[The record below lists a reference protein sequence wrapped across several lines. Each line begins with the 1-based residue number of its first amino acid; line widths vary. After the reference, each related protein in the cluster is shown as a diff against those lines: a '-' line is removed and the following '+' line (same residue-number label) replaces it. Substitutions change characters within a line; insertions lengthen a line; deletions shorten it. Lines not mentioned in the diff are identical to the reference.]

1 MQLPHDFHFSQYN
14 LQDYVDC
21 PRRFELRHLR
31 KLEWPAVQSA
41 PVLEQELRMERGTQF
56 HRLVQQWAVGIPAE
70 KLAQRIGDPVLRA
83 WWQTFL
89 TEQPLAP
96 FPGKPRAEV
105 VLTAPFM
112 EYRLL
117 AKLDILI
124 AEPGKTLTIFDWKT
138 SDRRPRSAVLRAKVQ
153 TRLYPLIVVLAGAHL
168 NQNTDWQPE
177 QVSMHYWF
185 VQHPGEP
192 EEIPYSQV
200 RCDSDRNYLEGL
212 IEEILWNV
220 EDDSFPMTGD
230 TQKCRFCPYRSF
242 CERGIEA
249 GSLQELDE
257 VEDALTIDE
266 NILNLDLEQIGEIAF

>member
-56 HRLVQQWAVGIPAE
+56 HRLVQQWVMGIPAE
-70 KLAQRIGDPVLRA
+70 KLAQRIGDPLLRE

-89 TEQPLAP
+89 REQPLQP
-96 FPGKPRAEV
+96 FPGQPRAEV

-117 AKLDILI
+117 AKLDILM
-124 AEPGKTLTIFDWKT
+124 AEPGETLTIFDWKT

-153 TRLYPLIVVLAGAHL
+153 TRLYPLMVVLAGAHL
-168 NQNTDWQPE
+168 NGRTAWHPE
-177 QVSMHYWF
+177 QVSMRYWF
-185 VQHPGEP
+185 VQHPHEP
-192 EEIPYSQV
+192 EVLDYNET
-200 RCDSDRNYLEGL
+200 RFESDKNYLEGL
-212 IEEILWNV
+212 VEEILWNV
-220 EDDSFPMTGD
+220 EDDSFPMTRD
-230 TQKCRFCPYRSF
+230 TNKCRFCQYRSF
-242 CERGIEA
+242 CERGIVA
-249 GSLQELDE
+249 GTLDE
-257 VEDALTIDE
+257 MEAAEEAPTIDE